1 MNNNLPQLPYP
12 LIFPLKYIP
21 NSVHSTLLA
30 TTLNKIFAREINAGE
45 LDFLEGKILCIQ
57 VQDVQITFCLSFSQR
72 RLIAY
77 HSPKQANLQM
87 SGYAYSFMCLI
98 TEREDP
104 DSLFFNRRLQLAG
117 DTELG
122 LYVKNFLAA
131 LEPGKYT
138 KFAIQQL
145 GYVVDSFEYLWK
157 MRAKM
162 PFISE

>member
-1 MNNNLPQLPYP
+1 MNNNLPKLPYP
-12 LIFPLKYIP
+12 LIFHLKYIP
-21 NSVHSTLLA
+21 NSVHSTLLV
-30 TTLNKIFAREINAGE
+30 TTLNKVFAREINAGE
-45 LDFLEGKILCIQ
+45 LDFLHGKTLWIQ
-57 VQDVQITFCLSFSQR
+57 IQDAQITFCLSFSQG
-72 RLIAY
+72 RLVA
-77 HSPKQANLQM
+77 HSLSKHADLHM
-87 SGYAYSFMCLI
+87 SGTAYDFMCLI

-157 MRAKM
+157 MRTKLLHV
-162 PFISE
+162 SK